1 MRDLLDAPVEDGK
14 QSERGRPR
22 RAGSAELLSS
32 QGSDGDWPERRWTAS
47 TWTLHLLVACGL
59 PERHPSTRHLLT
71 DEAPHEVV
79 DAIRDAVVAA

>member
-1 MRDLLDAPVEDGK
+1 VDRVDVDV
-14 QSERGRPR
+14 
-22 RAGSAELLSS
+22 
-32 QGSDGDWPERRWTAS
+32 
-47 TWTLHLLVACGL
+47 HLLVACGL

>member
-1 MRDLLDAPVEDGK
+1 MRDLLDAPVEEWEA
-14 QSERGRPR
+14 ERARTAETGWVR
-22 RAGSAELLSS
+22 RAPQLAR
-32 QGSDGDWPERRWTAS
+32 ERRRLARKAVDRVDVDV
-47 TWTLHLLVACGL
+47 HLLVACGL